1 MAEIFLARQQDIHG
15 FQKSLVVKRIL
26 PQYAEDEEFVQ
37 MFLAEAR
44 LAAKLVHPNI
54 AQVYDIGE
62 EGGYCFFAMEYV
74 HGRDL
79 RALIRKMVKS
89 NAGRLSLDHV
99 INIAIHTLAGLHCAH
114 EQKSN
119 NGKPLG
125 IVHRD
130 VSPSNVLVT
139 FSGGVK
145 LLDFGVAK
153 VADSR
158 NSTAV
163 GILKGKI
170 PYMSPE
176 QCRGDRSLD
185 RRSDIFSL
193 GTVLWELSTFSRLFK
208 CETELATI
216 TRIAHQPA
224 PRPSTKVEDYPEG
237 LEQIVMK
244 ALALDRNERYNTAEE
259 MQLDLE
265 DFAREHRLAV
275 SPIKLGKFMR
285 DLFEDDLE
293 EEARAEAESREATES
308 RLELVA
314 SGDEEEAT
322 AAYTPSGVDAASGLA
337 TARGVA
343 AAATEGAG
351 GTAVG
356 NPQAAAQSGT
366 QPLGEWNA
374 PSSLDPSKLGHEP
387 SGVDERDLATRPIAP
402 VADELELGLE
412 SESFEQPKKN
422 WVLLA
427 GGIIGAFIIAG
438 VSIGIAVGKNGGEA
452 DKQQEPVAVASDD
465 VDEPP
470 TEPTEPVEADAP
482 DEPTEPPADPD
493 AAQVVDPF
501 AATGDDDPDQPPEG
515 SETGGDEAEGDQLEQ
530 PEPPEKKKK
539 KPSST
544 KKKKKKKKTTKP
556 PADDTKTKKKKPD
569 TGFDKNGLS
578 PPP

>member
-15 FQKSLVVKRIL
+15 FQKNLVVKRIL
-26 PQYAEDEEFVQ
+26 PQYAEDDEFVQ

-62 EGGYCFFAMEYV
+62 EDGYCFFAMEYV

-89 NAGRLSLDHV
+89 KTGRLPLDHV
-99 INIAIHTLAGLHCAH
+99 INVAIHTLAGLHCAH
-114 EQKSN
+114 EQKAN

-139 FSGGVK
+139 FAGGVK

-153 VADSR
+153 AADSR

-185 RRSDIFSL
+185 RRSDIFSM

-224 PRPSTKVEDYPEG
+224 PLPSTKVEDYPED
-237 LEQIVMK
+237 LERIVMK
-244 ALALDRNERYNTAEE
+244 ALALDRDERYDTAEE

-265 DFAREHRLAV
+265 DFAREQRLAV

-285 DLFEDDLE
+285 ELFADDLE
-293 EEARAEAESREATES
+293 EEARAEAESREATAS

-314 SGDEEEAT
+314 PSEEDEAT
-322 AAYTPSGVDAASGLA
+322 AAYTPSGVDAASLV
-337 TARGVA
+337 TERGVA
-343 AAATEGAG
+343 AAGAEGKG

-356 NPQAAAQSGT
+356 NPKAGQSGT

-374 PSSLDPSKLGHEP
+374 PASLDISRMETELG
-387 SGVDERDLATRPIAP
+387 SDEDRDLATKPIAP
-402 VADELELGLE
+402 VADELELE
-412 SESFEQPKKN
+412 EFEQPKTN
-422 WVLLA
+422 WLVVA
-427 GGIIGAFIIAG
+427 GGIIGAFILVG
-438 VSIGIAVGKNGGEA
+438 VIIGIAVGRNGGKDDAEQEQAAKVAGDIEQPSEEPETKADAEPQQPEPKVEEVVETPPTGDDNPTEA
-452 DKQQEPVAVASDD
+452 VPEDEAGGGEEGTETEQPEDTKPEPVA
-465 VDEPP
+465 
-470 TEPTEPVEADAP
+470 
-482 DEPTEPPADPD
+482 
-493 AAQVVDPF
+493 
-501 AATGDDDPDQPPEG
+501 
-515 SETGGDEAEGDQLEQ
+515 
-530 PEPPEKKKK
+530 KKKK
-539 KPSST
+539 KTTVKKKKKVTKPSETST
-544 KKKKKKKKTTKP
+544 KKKKK
-556 PADDTKTKKKKPD
+556 PD
-569 TGFDKNGLS
+569 GGFDKNGLS